1 MKLPRL
7 GPGPKLLISLAILV
21 LLFVLLPWEQVRAAL
36 REVSIGLWAG
46 VLLGFVA
53 GHLIGVAK
61 FRMMV
66 NTSRKR
72 APFPPAD
79 ALRCYAAGLF
89 ANLYLPSIVGGD
101 VLRALLAGR
110 VIGRTEAAIFAG
122 LADRA
127 IDVIALGLLIGAGGL
142 LTGRAVGAWSAPL
155 LILLALAG
163 AVAGLLALSV
173 VLRRPLRTWPAKV
186 RGRLARSLVALRR
199 LGRRPATALAALLL
213 SLIIQSLFVVLNAW
227 IGVALGV
234 HVGLGVWFLVWPLAK
249 VAGMLPISLNG
260 LGVRD
265 ATLAALLVPLGVP
278 MARGI
283 VTSLVWQS
291 VVLGGGLLG
300 GLAWWLLGRG
310 RADTGLD
317 PVALRAPRAVAP
329 TSNGAGTSPKGQ
341 GG

>member
-1 MKLPRL
+1 MRLPR
-7 GPGPKLLISLAILV
+7 PGPVAKLLISLGILA
-21 LLFVLLPWEQVRAAL
+21 LLFVLLPWEQVRDAL

-53 GHLIGVAK
+53 GHLVGVAK

-72 APFPPAD
+72 APFPPVD

-127 IDVIALGLLIGAGGL
+127 IDVIALGVLIGAGAL
-142 LTGRAVGAWSAPL
+142 LTGRAVGGWSVPL
-155 LILLALAG
+155 LLLLALAG
-163 AVAGLLALSV
+163 VAAGVFAISL

-199 LGRRPATALAALLL
+199 LGRRPATALTVLLL
-213 SLIIQSLFVVLNAW
+213 SLVIQSLFVVMNAR
-227 IGVALGV
+227 IGAALGV

-291 VVLGGGLLG
+291 VVLAGGLLG
-300 GLAWWLLGRG
+300 GLTWWLLGRG
-310 RADTGLD
+310 RADARLD
-317 PVALRAPRAVAP
+317 RTALRRRGAATAAPRVVAVP
-329 TSNGAGTSPKGQ
+329 VKGQ
-341 GG
+341 DG